1 MQTRARVSYFSAPD
15 RLAILGAM
23 TKQTITL
30 PTGEQIVYWEY
41 NKGKKPTLVL
51 IHGVTGSHEGFQYV
65 IPLLDD
71 FHIIA
76 PDLPGFGES
85 PLPHEKLSLKDMGEL
100 IVDFVEEL
108 ELDKPHLLG
117 HSMGSLVVAE
127 AVRQH
132 PSLFAHKLILGS
144 PVPTPVGSAEMRRF
158 GVVFTQLYYV
168 ASHRLPRIGDKI
180 AHSRKLSWVAT
191 EMIMTTK
198 DKVLKNIIHS
208 HHFRNL
214 DFISSI
220 SWNRRL
226 HNEINRT
233 GMSRYKSALKQFD
246 VLIINGNRDNVTPL
260 KMQKSLARSIGAKLI
275 IIPGTGH
282 LSHYEKPTEIA
293 NAIREFLKPSQA

>member
-1 MQTRARVSYFSAPD
+1 MQTRAGVSYFPGSC
-15 RLAILGAM
+15 IMVIM

-30 PTGEQIVYWEY
+30 PTGEQIVYWEF
-41 NKGKKPTLVL
+41 NTDKSPTLVL
-51 IHGVTGSHEGFQYV
+51 VHGITGSHEGFQYV
-65 IPLLDD
+65 IPLLGD

-85 PLPHEKLSLKDMGEL
+85 PLPHEKLSLRDMGEL
-100 IVDFVEEL
+100 LIDFVEEL

-117 HSMGSLVVAE
+117 HSMGSLIVAE

-132 PSLFAHKLILGS
+132 AAAFAHKLILAS
-144 PVPTPVGSAEMRRF
+144 PVPTPVGNAEMRRV
-158 GVVFTQLYYV
+158 GVIFSRLYYG

-180 AHSRKLSWVAT
+180 ARSRKLSYIAT

-208 HHFRNL
+208 HHFKNL

-220 SWNRRL
+220 GWNRRL
-226 HNEINRT
+226 HKEIIGT
-233 GMSRYKSALKQFD
+233 GMSRYKSALRRFD

-260 KMQKSLARSIGAKLI
+260 KMQRKIAQDIGARLE

-282 LSHYEKPTEIA
+282 LSHYEKPQQVA
-293 NAIREFLKPSQA
+293 DAIKSFLHD

>member
-1 MQTRARVSYFSAPD
+1 M
-15 RLAILGAM
+15 
-23 TKQTITL
+23 
-30 PTGEQIVYWEY
+30 PTGEEIAYWEL
-41 NKGKKPTLVL
+41 NQEKKPILILV
-51 IHGVTGSHEGFQYV
+51 HGVTGSHEGFQYV
-65 IPLLDD
+65 IPLLSD

-85 PLPHEKLSLKDMGEL
+85 PLPNERLTLAGLGEIL
-100 IVDFVEEL
+100 VDFVDEL
-108 ELDKPHLLG
+108 NLPDKPHLLG

-144 PVPTPVGSAEMRRF
+144 PVPTPVSNLEMRRV
-158 GVVFTQLYYV
+158 GVLFTRLYYV

-191 EMIMTTK
+191 EMIMTTR

-208 HHFRNL
+208 HHFKNL

-220 SWNRRL
+220 AWNRRL
-226 HNEINRT
+226 QKEITKT

-246 VLIINGNRDNVTPL
+246 VLVINGDRDNVTPL
-260 KMQKSLARSIGAKLI
+260 KLQKKIARDIGAKLNI
-275 IIPGTGH
+275 VTGTGH

-293 NAIREFLKPSQA
+293 TAIRNFLKPE